1 MASDSLIVTIETM
14 ALSLGSRSLVLRPFC
29 RRRTMASLSSPHKLA
44 IIDDYLDTSAPHF
57 AHLTPAQVQ
66 ISTFRDTIVPHND
79 AETTRLV
86 ERLQPYTL
94 ISGVR
99 ERTAF
104 PGSLLRR
111 LPNLKVLLATGT
123 QFEAF
128 DLAAARELGIAVVAA
143 PGRGRT
149 DDDDGPGRPQRP
161 DIRRGGAHPTTQHT
175 WALLL
180 ALARNVAIDD
190 AALKASGAGAAEGGA
205 GLAWQ
210 SGLATGLS
218 GMTLGLVGLGRLG
231 AAVAR
236 IGHLAW
242 GMRVVC
248 WSENMTQERANQMAA
263 QVGLSPDEGPG
274 GAKTF
279 LAVGKEKLFSVADA
293 VSVHYVL
300 SERSRG
306 IVGAREL
313 ALMKP
318 SALLVNTSRGPLVD
332 QAALVDTLEEG
343 RIRGAAMDVFDVE
356 PLPRDSPWRRVAYW
370 GRDGRSKV
378 LTTPHMGYVNEDLM
392 NAWYAETAE
401 NVERWLDGRELLHR
415 VA

>member
-1 MASDSLIVTIETM
+1 M
-14 ALSLGSRSLVLRPFC
+14 ALSLTRPLALRPLP
-29 RRRTMASLSSPHKLA
+29 RSSRRTITSLSGPHKLA

-57 AHLTPAQVQ
+57 SHIPPSRLQ
-66 ISTFRDTIVPHND
+66 ISTHRDTIIPHD
-79 AETTRLV
+79 EAETNRLV
-86 ERLQPYTL
+86 ERLEPYAL
-94 ISGVR
+94 VSSVR

-104 PGSLLRR
+104 PGDLLRR
-111 LPNLKVLLATGT
+111 LPNLRVLLATGT

-143 PGRGRT
+143 PGLGRT
-149 DDDDGPGRPQRP
+149 DDDTGGARRP
-161 DIRRGGAHPTTQHT
+161 DIRRGGAHPTTQHA

-180 ALARNVAIDD
+180 ALARNVAADD
-190 AALKASGAGAAEGGA
+190 AALKASGAAASGADQ
-205 GLAWQ
+205 LAWQ
-210 SGLATGLS
+210 SSLATGLT
-218 GMTLGLVGLGRLG
+218 GLTLGVVGLGRLG

-242 GMRVVC
+242 GMRVVA
-248 WSENMTQERANQMAA
+248 WSENLTQERADALAA

-274 GAKTF
+274 GTKTF
-279 LAVGKEKLFSVADA
+279 TAVGKDELFAGADA
-293 VSVHYVL
+293 VSLHYVL
-300 SERSRG
+300 SGRSRG

-313 ALMKP
+313 GLMKP

-332 QAALVDTLEEG
+332 QAALLEALEGG
-343 RIRGAAMDVFDVE
+343 RIRGAAMDVFDIE
-356 PLPRDSPWRRVAYW
+356 PLPRDSPWRRADYW

-415 VA
+415 IA